1 MSKHPDMDL
10 RRRAAS
16 KERWGL
22 RYQRVRREAVN
33 ALGGV
38 CPQCLI
44 ERDPAFLYIEALSEI
59 AKCWSQVLFYRRVAD
74 DPSIAR
80 LICGNCRSNERSAK
94 WMKEKMDKVASR
106 ENGTG
111 MFYWVGGQRI
121 EQLKRKAPGALV
133 KTLYYDIG
141 VEELECP

>member
-1 MSKHPDMDL
+1 MGEHPDMDL

-16 KERWGL
+16 KERWSL
-22 RYQRVRREAVN
+22 RYVRVRREAVD

-59 AKCWSQVLFYRRVAD
+59 AKKWSQVLFYRRVSD

-94 WMKEKMDKVASR
+94 WMKEKMDKVTSR

-121 EQLKRKAPGALV
+121 EQLKRKAPGMIV
-133 KTLYYDIG
+133 KVAYEDLG
-141 VEELECP
+141 VEELEGS

>member
-1 MSKHPDMDL
+1 MGEHPDFEL
-10 RRRAAS
+10 VRRAAS
-16 KERWGL
+16 KERWAL

-80 LICGNCRSNERSAK
+80 LICGNCRSNERSARWLK
-94 WMKEKMDKVASR
+94 AKLEKEARKG
-106 ENGTG
+106 NGTG
-111 MFYWVGGQRI
+111 MFFWVAGQRM
-121 EQLKRKAPGALV
+121 EQLKRKAQGALV
-133 KTLYYDIG
+133 KVAYEDLG
-141 VEELECP
+141 VEELES